1 MTSISFKVSSS
12 CFANAVGLGGASF
25 SAGGASFSAGG
36 ALFSVGG
43 ASFSAGWASFSVG
56 CMNGTMAPCCSRCF
70 FRSASSSLS
79 WGSPWRH
86 KSYSYHTVSASSPP
100 QPQSS
105 ELGCTDSV
113 LGTSCGVGDFLPST
127 RLAGTSVSCFE
138 RSELALPRFK
148 TGIGL
153 AGVEELL
160 GSATSASVVFPRLDF
175 VLGSAVTWLGS
186 ATLAS
191 AVFPRLDLGG
201 LAGSALGSALV
212 AWRTCLL
219 WLPSFVPVWGESR
232 WLPLLCWAEPLV

>member
-138 RSELALPRFK
+138 RSELALPRSRNCLARLPRLRWFFLAW
-148 TGIGL
+148 TFWSARLDRGL
-153 AGVEELL
+153 ARL
-160 GSATSASVVFPRLDF
+160 PRLRWF
-175 VLGSAVTWLGS
+175 FLAWTLCSA
-186 ATLAS
+186 
-191 AVFPRLDLGG
+191 RL
-201 LAGSALGSALV
+201 
-212 AWRTCLL
+212 
-219 WLPSFVPVWGESR
+219 
-232 WLPLLCWAEPLV
+232 